1 MAVPASNIGLQRL
14 RQDHDL
20 AVAGALDDKAIRWR
34 THAFTG
40 SEVPISITALANS
53 AGCIQ
58 DVDGRSWGWGGDRSM
73 SAKDRVNS
81 QYMSSYKVTT
91 TPSTCVVEAGHRGQ
105 ASTTPVATI
114 SRHYAYIDGGGNM
127 RVRFNVS
134 SSVSGF
140 RAGPYVEIL
149 GSSSGYLQGSNT
161 YLATINPGAAE
172 NRVINVPAD
181 RPFVSVMLQCNIS
194 GSTNPEGGII
204 TYSNLR
210 ITKE

>member
-20 AVAGALDDKAIRWR
+20 AAAGALDDKAIRWR
-34 THAFTG
+34 THAYTG
-40 SEVPISITALANS
+40 SEAPISMAALAKS

-73 SAKDRVNS
+73 SAKDRANS
-81 QYMSSYKVTT
+81 QYMTSYDVTT
-91 TPSTCVVEAGHRGQ
+91 TPSICIVEAAHRGQ

-114 SRHYAYIDGGGNM
+114 SRHYAYIDGGGSM
-127 RVRFNVS
+127 RVSFDMSAVTSGGKVS
-134 SSVSGF
+134 
-140 RAGPYVEIL
+140 ANVEIL

-161 YLATINPGAAE
+161 YLATFNSLATE

-194 GSTNPEGGII
+194 GTTNREGGTI